1 MSEKQTDTALA
12 GAVFTALFA
21 LVFLGI
27 GVGLVFDGGWALI
40 VDGAVLVIYSL
51 VIALS
56 RRSQTLL
63 YADTTTNTR
72 I

>member
-40 VDGAVLVIYSL
+40 VDGAVLFIYSL

-63 YADTTTNTR
+63 YADTTTNPR
-72 I
+72 N